1 MRKWKLRPVVWA
13 PAVVLSIAA
22 SACASGSGTGAAN
35 PFSPDAA
42 ERKQIEI
49 RVINLNFSDATVWAL
64 IQDGRRQRLGIVT
77 GKREEVFVL
86 PWTLSED
93 LRIEF
98 DLLASDRCYTERM
111 RVDPGDLLELQIPA
125 QTADSAWCR

>member
-1 MRKWKLRPVVWA
+1 MLERTLRPAVWGLA
-13 PAVVLSIAA
+13 MALSIVG
-22 SACASGSGTGAAN
+22 SACASGSGTGAGN
-35 PFSPDAA
+35 PFSQDAA
-42 ERKQIEI
+42 ERKEIEI
-49 RVINLNFSDATVWAL
+49 RVINLNFNDATVWAL
-64 IQDGRRQRLGIVT
+64 IQDGRRKRLGIVT

-93 LRIEF
+93 LRLEF

-125 QTADSAWCR
+125 ETSQSAWCR